1 MVAITKS
8 GYDILEN
15 EDRETDD
22 SMTGSVSLDK
32 TRKTGMVSPSLYEE
46 IDSLF
51 TEIEK
56 NDEEVQTASG
66 FRNDSYSQSQLTNEE
81 RIKLLARKYIKKLSS
96 EESARLEILCER
108 VRRLF
113 PRATLDDFKR
123 LEEIGTEL
131 KDFEEE
137 NERIIGKYNLD

>member
-1 MVAITKS
+1 MVTITKS
-8 GYDILEN
+8 GYDISEN

-32 TRKTGMVSPSLYEE
+32 TRKAGMVSPSLYEK

-56 NDEEVQTASG
+56 NDEEIQTASES
-66 FRNDSYSQSQLTNEE
+66 RNDSYSQSQLTNEE

>member
-1 MVAITKS
+1 MVTITKS
-8 GYDILEN
+8 GYDISEN

-32 TRKTGMVSPSLYEE
+32 TRKAGMVSPSLYEK

-56 NDEEVQTASG
+56 NDEEVQTASE

-123 LEEIGTEL
+123 LEEIGIEL